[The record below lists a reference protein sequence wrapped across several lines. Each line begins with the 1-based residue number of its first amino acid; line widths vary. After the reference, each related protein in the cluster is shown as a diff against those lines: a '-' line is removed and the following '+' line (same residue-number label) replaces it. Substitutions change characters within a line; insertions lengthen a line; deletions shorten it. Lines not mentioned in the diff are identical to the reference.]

1 MFIDLT
7 TEQRRLRNEL
17 RSYFAD
23 LVTPAEEAEMA
34 VNRHGDAY
42 RAVVRRM
49 GRDGWLGVGWP
60 KEYGGQGFGP
70 VEQQIFLNEAVR
82 ADVPL
87 PLVTLL
93 TVGPTLQQFGT
104 EEQKRRF
111 LPGILSGDIHFAIG
125 YSEPEAG
132 TDLASLR
139 TSAVRDDSGDW
150 IVNGQKIFTTG
161 AHEADYVWLACR
173 TGSVDSRHRGITILI
188 VDTNDPGYSWTPIIT
203 CDGAHHTNATYFDN
217 VRVPANMLVGTENRG
232 WQLITTQLNHERVS
246 LGPSGKIEQLYD
258 RVRDWAQVRGVLG
271 EIDVRRSLGRIHAM
285 VRLNELLNWQVA
297 AASEER
303 RSRGPAWSR
312 SATASGP
319 VATAAVS
326 EERRSRGPAWSRS
339 ATASGPVA
347 TAAGSEERRSRGPA
361 GSRAATVAGR
371 VARVA
376 DVDGDQS
383 QVIADASATKI
394 YSTESLQ
401 EAGRLAEEIIGR
413 YGDPAEADTA
423 ELLTWLDRRT
433 KQNLVVT
440 FGGGVNEVMR
450 ELVASSGLRLP
461 RVPR

>member
-7 TEQRRLRNEL
+7 TEQRRLREEL
-17 RSYFAD
+17 RAYFAD
-23 LVTPAEEAEMA
+23 LVTPEEEAEMA

-70 VEQQIFLNEAVR
+70 VEQQIFFNEAVR

-104 EEQKRRF
+104 AEQKQRF
-111 LPGILSGDIHFAIG
+111 LPGILAGDIHFAIG

-132 TDLASLR
+132 TDLAALR
-139 TSAVRDDSGDW
+139 TSAVRDESGDW

-161 AHEADYVWLACR
+161 AHEADFVWLACR
-173 TGSVDSRHRGITILI
+173 TGSVESRHRGITILI
-188 VDTNDPGYSWTPIIT
+188 VDTTDPGYSWTPIIT

-217 VRVPANMLVGTENRG
+217 VRVPASMLVGEENRG
-232 WQLITTQLNHERVS
+232 WKLITTQLNHERVS

-258 RVRDWAQVRGVLG
+258 RVRDWAQPRGVLA
-271 EIDVRRSLGRIHAM
+271 ETDARRALGRIHAM

-297 AASEER
+297 
-303 RSRGPAWSR
+303 G
-312 SATASGP
+312 TM
-319 VATAAVS
+319 
-326 EERRSRGPAWSRS
+326 
-339 ATASGPVA
+339 
-347 TAAGSEERRSRGPA
+347 
-361 GSRAATVAGR
+361 
-371 VARVA
+371 
-376 DVDGDQS
+376 DGDQS
-383 QVIADASATKI
+383 QVIADASATKV

-401 EAGRLAEEIIGR
+401 EAGRLAEEIVGR
-413 YGDPAEADTA
+413 YGDPADPATG

-450 ELVASSGLRLP
+450 ELVASAGLRLP

>member
-7 TEQRRLRNEL
+7 TEQRALRDEL

-23 LVTPAEEAEMA
+23 LVTPEEEAQMA

-49 GRDGWLGVGWP
+49 GSDGKLGVGWP
-60 KEYGGQGFGP
+60 KEFGGQGFGP
-70 VEQQIFLNEAVR
+70 MEQQIFFNEAVR

-139 TSAVRDDSGDW
+139 TSAVRDAAGDW
-150 IVNGQKIFTTG
+150 VVNGQKIFTTG
-161 AHEADYVWLACR
+161 AHEADFIWLACR
-173 TGSVDSRHRGITILI
+173 TGSVESRHRGITILI
-188 VDTNDPGYSWTPIIT
+188 VDTTDPGYSWTPIIT

-217 VRVPANMLVGTENRG
+217 VRVPADMVVGEENGG
-232 WQLITTQLNHERVS
+232 WRLITTQLNHERVS

-258 RVRDWAQVRGVLG
+258 RARAWAQRNGVLG
-271 EIDVRRSLGRIHAM
+271 EADVRRSLGRIHAM

-297 AASEER
+297 AASDLR
-303 RSRGPAWSR
+303 RSRGPAWSS

-319 VATAAVS
+319 SAHAA
-326 EERRSRGPAWSRS
+326 
-339 ATASGPVA
+339 AS
-347 TAAGSEERRSRGPA
+347 
-361 GSRAATVAGR
+361 
-371 VARVA
+371 
-376 DVDGDQS
+376 DGDQS
-383 QVIADASATKI
+383 TVIADASATKVF
-394 YSTESLQ
+394 STESLQ

-413 YGDPAEADTA
+413 YGDPADPATAD
-423 ELLTWLDRRT
+423 LLVWLDRRT

-450 ELVASSGLRLP
+450 ELIATAGLRLP

>member
-7 TEQRRLRNEL
+7 LEQRKLRSEL

-23 LVTPAEEAEMA
+23 LVTPEEEAEML

-49 GRDGWLGVGWP
+49 GRDGRLGVGWP
-60 KEYGGQGFGP
+60 KEFGGQGFGP
-70 VEQQIFLNEAVR
+70 VEQQIFYNEAVR

-104 EEQKRRF
+104 DEQKRKF

-132 TDLASLR
+132 TDLAALR
-139 TSAVRDDSGDW
+139 TSAVRDSDGDW
-150 IVNGQKIFTTG
+150 IVNGQKVFTTG
-161 AHEADYVWLACR
+161 AHEADYIWLACR
-173 TGSVDSRHRGITILI
+173 TGSTESRHRGITILI
-188 VDTNDPGYSWTPIIT
+188 VDTTDPGYSWTPIIT

-217 VRVPANMLVGTENRG
+217 VSVPANMLVGEENRG
-232 WQLITTQLNHERVS
+232 WKLITTQLNHERVG

-258 RVRDWAQVRGVLG
+258 RVHDWAKAQNVLG
-271 EIDVRRSLGRIHAM
+271 ESGVRRALGRLHAM

-297 AASEER
+297 AKADQ
-303 RSRGPAWSR
+303 
-312 SATASGP
+312 
-319 VATAAVS
+319 AA
-326 EERRSRGPAWSRS
+326 EDPNG
-339 ATASGPVA
+339 
-347 TAAGSEERRSRGPA
+347 
-361 GSRAATVAGR
+361 
-371 VARVA
+371 
-376 DVDGDQS
+376 
-383 QVIADASATKI
+383 VIADASATKV

-401 EAGRLAEEIIGR
+401 EAGRLAEEVVGR
-413 YGDPAEADTA
+413 YGDPAEPGTA
-423 ELLTWLDRRT
+423 ELLGWLDRRT

-450 ELVASSGLRLP
+450 ELIATAGLQLP

>member
-1 MFIDLT
+1 MLIDLT
-7 TEQRRLRNEL
+7 AEQRQLRDEL

-23 LVTPAEEAEMA
+23 LVTPEEEAEMA

-49 GRDGWLGVGWP
+49 GADGWLGVGWP

-70 VEQQIFLNEAVR
+70 MEQQIFFNEAVR

-93 TVGPTLQQFGT
+93 TVGPTLQSFGT
-104 EEQKRRF
+104 DAQKAKF

-139 TSAVRDDSGDW
+139 TSAVRDESGDW

-161 AHEADYVWLACR
+161 AHEADYIWLACR
-173 TGSVDSRHRGITILI
+173 TGSVESRHRGITILI
-188 VDTNDPGYSWTPIIT
+188 VDTTDPGYSWTPIIT

-217 VRVPANMLVGTENRG
+217 VRVPADMLVGEENRG
-232 WQLITTQLNHERVS
+232 WRLITTQLNHERVS

-258 RVRDWAQVRGVLG
+258 RVREWAQPRGVLAQN
-271 EIDVRRSLGRIHAM
+271 DVRRSLGRIHAM

-297 AASEER
+297 A
-303 RSRGPAWSR
+303 
-312 SATASGP
+312 T
-319 VATAAVS
+319 
-326 EERRSRGPAWSRS
+326 
-339 ATASGPVA
+339 
-347 TAAGSEERRSRGPA
+347 
-361 GSRAATVAGR
+361 
-371 VARVA
+371 
-376 DVDGDQS
+376 DHGDQAT
-383 QVIADASATKI
+383 VIADASATKV

-401 EAGRLAEEIIGR
+401 EAGRLAEEIVGH
-413 YGDPAEADTA
+413 YGDPADPATA

-450 ELVASSGLRLP
+450 ELVASSGLKLP

>member
-7 TEQRRLRNEL
+7 TEQRRLRDEL
-17 RSYFAD
+17 RAYFAD
-23 LVTPAEEAEMA
+23 LVTPEEEAEMA

-70 VEQQIFLNEAVR
+70 VEQQIFFNEAVR

-104 EEQKRRF
+104 AEQKQRF
-111 LPGILSGDIHFAIG
+111 LPGILAGDIHFAIG

-132 TDLASLR
+132 TDLAALR
-139 TSAVRDDSGDW
+139 TSAVRDESGDW

-173 TGSVDSRHRGITILI
+173 TGSTESRHRGITILI
-188 VDTNDPGYSWTPIIT
+188 VDTTDPGYSWTPIIT

-217 VRVPANMLVGTENRG
+217 VRVPASMLVGEENRG
-232 WQLITTQLNHERVS
+232 WKLITTQLNHERVS

-258 RVRDWAQVRGVLG
+258 RVRDWAQPRGVLA
-271 EIDVRRSLGRIHAM
+271 EPDVRRALGRIHAM
-285 VRLNELLNWQVA
+285 ARLNELLNWQVA
-297 AASEER
+297 
-303 RSRGPAWSR
+303 G
-312 SATASGP
+312 TA
-319 VATAAVS
+319 
-326 EERRSRGPAWSRS
+326 
-339 ATASGPVA
+339 
-347 TAAGSEERRSRGPA
+347 
-361 GSRAATVAGR
+361 
-371 VARVA
+371 
-376 DVDGDQS
+376 DGDQS
-383 QVIADASATKI
+383 QVIADASATKV

-401 EAGRLAEEIIGR
+401 EAGRLAEEIVGR
-413 YGDPAEADTA
+413 YGDPADPATG

-450 ELVASSGLRLP
+450 ELVASAGLRLP

>member
-7 TEQRRLRNEL
+7 SEQRKLRDDL
-17 RSYFAD
+17 RAYFAR
-23 LVTPAEEAEMA
+23 LVTPEEAAAMA

-42 RAVVRRM
+42 REVVRRM

-70 VEQQIFLNEAVR
+70 VEQQIFYNEASR

-104 EEQKRRF
+104 QEQKEKF
-111 LPGILSGDIHFAIG
+111 LPGILAGDIHFAIG

-132 TDLASLR
+132 TDLAALR
-139 TSAVRDDSGDW
+139 TSATKDESGDW

-161 AHEADYVWLACR
+161 AHEADYIWLACR
-173 TGSVDSRHRGITILI
+173 TGPVADRHRAITILI
-188 VDTNDPGYSWTPIIT
+188 ADTKDPGYSWTPIIT
-203 CDGAHHTNATYFDN
+203 ADGAHHTNATYFDS
-217 VRVPANMLVGTENRG
+217 VRVPANMLVGEENKG
-232 WQLITTQLNHERVS
+232 WRLITTQLNHERVS

-258 RVRDWAQVRGVLG
+258 RVEGWARPRGVL
-271 EIDVRRSLGRIHAM
+271 DHPDARASLGRIHAM
-285 VRLNELLNWQVA
+285 TRLNELLNWQVA
-297 AASEER
+297 A
-303 RSRGPAWSR
+303 
-312 SATASGP
+312 TADDP
-319 VATAAVS
+319 DID
-326 EERRSRGPAWSRS
+326 P
-339 ATASGPVA
+339 
-347 TAAGSEERRSRGPA
+347 
-361 GSRAATVAGR
+361 
-371 VARVA
+371 
-376 DVDGDQS
+376 S

-394 YSTESLQ
+394 FSTESLQ

-413 YGDPAEADTA
+413 FGDPADPATA
-423 ELLTWLDRRT
+423 ELMTWLDRRT

-450 ELVASSGLRLP
+450 ELVASAGLKLP

>member
-7 TEQRRLRNEL
+7 AEQRRLRDEL
-17 RSYFAD
+17 RAYFAD
-23 LVTPAEEAEMA
+23 LVTPEEEAEMA

-70 VEQQIFLNEAVR
+70 VEQQIFFNEAVR

-104 EEQKRRF
+104 EEQKQQF

-139 TSAVRDDSGDW
+139 TSAVRDESGDW

-173 TGSVDSRHRGITILI
+173 TGPAESRHRGITILI
-188 VDTNDPGYSWTPIIT
+188 VDTTDPGYSWTPIIT

-217 VRVPANMLVGTENRG
+217 VRVPANMLVGAENEG
-232 WQLITTQLNHERVS
+232 WKLITTQLNHERVS

-258 RVRDWAQVRGVLG
+258 RVRDWAQARGVLG
-271 EIDVRRSLGRIHAM
+271 ELDVRRSLGRMHAM

-297 AASEER
+297 A
-303 RSRGPAWSR
+303 
-312 SATASGP
+312 TA
-319 VATAAVS
+319 
-326 EERRSRGPAWSRS
+326 
-339 ATASGPVA
+339 
-347 TAAGSEERRSRGPA
+347 
-361 GSRAATVAGR
+361 
-371 VARVA
+371 
-376 DVDGDQS
+376 DGDQA
-383 QVIADASATKI
+383 QVIADASATKVF
-394 YSTESLQ
+394 STESLQ

-413 YGDPAEADTA
+413 YGDRADPGTA
-423 ELLTWLDRRT
+423 ELSTWLDRRT

>member
-7 TEQRRLRNEL
+7 AEQRRLRDEL

-23 LVTPAEEAEMA
+23 LVTPEEAAEMS

-49 GRDGWLGVGWP
+49 GRDGRLGVGWP

-70 VEQQIFLNEAVR
+70 VEQQIFYNEAAR

-87 PLVTLL
+87 PLVTLM

-104 EEQKRRF
+104 PEQKKKF
-111 LPGILSGDIHFAIG
+111 LPAILAGDVHFAIG

-139 TSAVRDDSGDW
+139 TSAVRDANGDW

-173 TGSVDSRHRGITILI
+173 TGSVESRHRGITILI
-188 VDTNDPGYSWTPIIT
+188 VDTKDPGYSWTPIIT

-217 VRVPANMLVGTENRG
+217 VRVPADMLVGEENRG
-232 WQLITTQLNHERVS
+232 WKLITTQLNHERVS

-258 RVRDWAQVRGVLG
+258 RAHDWARRQGVLG
-271 EIDVRRSLGRIHAM
+271 EPDVRRSLGRMHAM

-297 AASEER
+297 ADADH
-303 RSRGPAWSR
+303 
-312 SATASGP
+312 
-319 VATAAVS
+319 AADD
-326 EERRSRGPAWSRS
+326 
-339 ATASGPVA
+339 
-347 TAAGSEERRSRGPA
+347 PA
-361 GSRAATVAGR
+361 G
-371 VARVA
+371 
-376 DVDGDQS
+376 
-383 QVIADASATKI
+383 VIADASATKV

-401 EAGRLAEEIIGR
+401 EAGRLAEEIVGR
-413 YGDPAEADTA
+413 YGDPADDATG
-423 ELLTWLDRRT
+423 ELLDWLDRRT

-450 ELVASSGLRLP
+450 ELIATAGLNLP

>member
-7 TEQRRLRNEL
+7 LEQRNLRNEL

-23 LVTPAEEAEMA
+23 LVTPEEEAEMA

-49 GRDGWLGVGWP
+49 GRDGRLGVGWP
-60 KEYGGQGFGP
+60 KEFGGQGFGA
-70 VEQQIFLNEAVR
+70 VEQQIFYNEAVR

-104 EEQKRRF
+104 DEQKRKF

-132 TDLASLR
+132 TDLAALR
-139 TSAVRDDSGDW
+139 TSAVRDSDGDW
-150 IVNGQKIFTTG
+150 IVNGQKVFTTG
-161 AHEADYVWLACR
+161 AHEADYIWLACR
-173 TGSVDSRHRGITILI
+173 TGSTESRHRGITILI
-188 VDTNDPGYSWTPIIT
+188 VDTTDPGYSWTPIIT

-217 VRVPANMLVGTENRG
+217 VRVPANMLVGEENRG
-232 WQLITTQLNHERVS
+232 WKLITTQLNHERVG

-258 RVRDWAQVRGVLG
+258 RVHDWAKAHGVLG
-271 EIDVRRSLGRIHAM
+271 ESGVRRALGRLHAM

-297 AASEER
+297 AKAEQ
-303 RSRGPAWSR
+303 
-312 SATASGP
+312 
-319 VATAAVS
+319 AA
-326 EERRSRGPAWSRS
+326 
-339 ATASGPVA
+339 
-347 TAAGSEERRSRGPA
+347 
-361 GSRAATVAGR
+361 
-371 VARVA
+371 A
-376 DVDGDQS
+376 DPNG
-383 QVIADASATKI
+383 VIADASATKV

-401 EAGRLAEEIIGR
+401 EAGRLAEEVIGR
-413 YGDPAEADTA
+413 YGDPAEPATA
-423 ELLTWLDRRT
+423 ELLGWLDRRT

-450 ELVASSGLRLP
+450 ELIATAGLQLP

>member
-7 TEQRRLRNEL
+7 TEQRRLRDEL

-23 LVTPAEEAEMA
+23 LVTPEEEAAMS

-60 KEYGGQGFGP
+60 KQYGGQGFGP
-70 VEQQIFLNEAVR
+70 LEQQIFYNEAVR

-104 EEQKRRF
+104 EAQKSQF

-139 TSAVRDDSGDW
+139 TAAVRDDSGDW

-161 AHEADYVWLACR
+161 AHEADYIWLACR
-173 TGSVDSRHRGITILI
+173 TGSVESRHRGITILI
-188 VDTNDPGYSWTPIIT
+188 ADTTDPGYSWTPIIT
-203 CDGAHHTNATYFDN
+203 CDGAHHTNATYFDD
-217 VRVPANMLVGTENRG
+217 VRVPADMLVGAENKG
-232 WQLITTQLNHERVS
+232 WRLITTQLNHERVG

-258 RVRDWAQVRGVLG
+258 RVRAWAQPRGVLG
-271 EIDVRRSLGRIHAM
+271 ETEVRRSLGRIHAM

-297 AASEER
+297 ATSAS
-303 RSRGPAWSR
+303 
-312 SATASGP
+312 
-319 VATAAVS
+319 
-326 EERRSRGPAWSRS
+326 
-339 ATASGPVA
+339 
-347 TAAGSEERRSRGPA
+347 
-361 GSRAATVAGR
+361 
-371 VARVA
+371 A
-376 DVDGDQS
+376 DPDPNG
-383 QVIADASATKI
+383 VIADASATKVF
-394 YSTESLQ
+394 STESLQ
-401 EAGRLAEEIIGR
+401 EAGRLAEEIVGR
-413 YGDPAEADTA
+413 YGDPADAGTA

-450 ELVASSGLRLP
+450 ELVATAGLNLP